1 MHKLFINPIR
11 IKGYGVWMGRIR
23 TKMIKSTAKQL
34 VDAYGDKF
42 SVDFEKN
49 KKVLNEMQI
58 TQDKLMRNKLA
69 GYIVTL
75 KKAT

>member
-1 MHKLFINPIR
+1 
-11 IKGYGVWMGRIR
+11 MGRIR

-34 VDAYGDKF
+34 VEEYGDKF
-42 SVDFEKN
+42 SEDFEKN
-49 KKVLNEMQI
+49 KKVLDKMQI

-69 GYIVTL
+69 GYIVKV